1 MILIPTPDRLPEAVA
16 FLDDFLDRTGCD
28 PKSRLAL
35 QTVLEEVYVNIATYS
50 GASEMEWTVQREG
63 ENIVLR
69 FIDNGS
75 AFNPLVQAEP
85 DVHLP
90 VEERSIGGLG
100 IMMIRRMTDQQT
112 YSYENG
118 RNILTLTKRVA

>member
-1 MILIPTPDRLPEAVA
+1 
-16 FLDDFLDRTGCD
+16 
-28 PKSRLAL
+28 
-35 QTVLEEVYVNIATYS
+35 
-50 GASEMEWTVQREG
+50 SEMEWTVQREG
-63 ENIVLR
+63 EDIVLC

-100 IMMIRRMTDQQT
+100 IMMIRRMTDRQT

>member
-1 MILIPTPDRLPEAVA
+1 MILTPTPERLPEVVA
-16 FLDDFLDRTGCD
+16 FLDAFLDQTGCD

-50 GASEMEWTVQREG
+50 GASEVELTVRREG
-63 ENIVLR
+63 GDVVLS
-69 FIDNGS
+69 FADNGA
-75 AFNPLVQAEP
+75 AFNPLLQSEP

-100 IMMIRRMTDQQT
+100 ILMIRRMTDRQS
-112 YSYENG
+112 YCYENG
-118 RNILTLTKRVA
+118 RNTLTLVRRVA